1 MKILHFGSLSPHAG
15 GPAMSTA
22 SSIRGI
28 KALGHIAEIVCSAPY
43 QEESVDKTILLHKVR
58 FSPYHPF
65 LTQRALQQLGE
76 FDLYHIQGCWLY
88 GGHVLSAFARKT
100 RKPYV
105 ITLRGMLY
113 PQALAKSAL
122 KKHLAMLFYQA
133 NDLEHAACIQATC
146 QEEAIFYHNLG
157 FHNPVAIIPNAI
169 ELPEELPPAVQ
180 PKNIFRIGYLGRLH
194 PRKNVERLL
203 YVLADPQMQQTKS
216 ELLIIGSGD
225 QQYEAFLRSEVMRLH
240 LDNVRFAGFLQGKS
254 KREALRSLSVLVVP
268 SDFENFGN
276 IVPECLEQG
285 VPVVASRGMPW
296 QELETFH
303 CGRWCQND
311 VKKLTQVLAEIQ
323 QLFPEER
330 EEMGRRGQKLL
341 QERYA
346 LPKIAKEIEHMY
358 QWVLGQAEKPD
369 FIVTC

>member
-1 MKILHFGSLSPHAG
+1 MKILHFGSLSPHVG

-65 LTQRALQQLGE
+65 LTQRALQQLRE

-113 PQALAKSAL
+113 PQALLKGAWKKRFAL
-122 KKHLAMLFYQA
+122 WLYQA
-133 NDLEHAACIQATC
+133 NDLKHAACIQATC
-146 QEEAIFYHNLG
+146 QEEADYYRQLG
-157 FHNPVAIIPNAI
+157 FRNPVAVIPNAF
-169 ELPEELPPAVQ
+169 ELPSELPQ
-180 PKNIFRIGYLGRLH
+180 PVLQDGIFRIGYLGRIH
-194 PRKNVERLL
+194 PRKHIERLL
-203 YVLADPQMQQTKS
+203 HVLATDVMRQRAA

-225 QQYEAFLRSEVMRLH
+225 QEYEKFLRKEAGRLQ
-240 LDNVRFAGFLQGKS
+240 LNNVRFVGFLQGAK
-254 KREALRSLSVLVVP
+254 KREALRTLSVLAVP

-276 IVPECLEQG
+276 IIPEALVQG
-285 VPVVASRGMPW
+285 IPVVASLGTPW
-296 QELETFH
+296 QELEEFQ
-303 CGRWCQND
+303 CGRWCSND
-311 VKKLTQVLAEIQ
+311 VETLTEKLNELACLSPAERSAMGVRGQ
-323 QLFPEER
+323 QLL
-330 EEMGRRGQKLL
+330 K
-341 QERYA
+341 ERYE
-346 LPKIAKEIEHMY
+346 LSKIAAKLEAMY
-358 QWVLGQAEKPD
+358 QWLLGMGKQPVFVE
-369 FIVTC
+369 